1 MNRRKF
7 GSSVGGKI
15 SKSSVR
21 RVACALAKFQGTRT
35 GGLTREREK
44 KKKPWIW
51 FKRQKP
57 GAKERADK
65 KISDKKQSR
74 ALDGENVD
82 HTDTK

>member
-44 KKKPWIW
+44 GEKK
-51 FKRQKP
+51 
-57 GAKERADK
+57 
-65 KISDKKQSR
+65 
-74 ALDGENVD
+74 VD
-82 HTDTK
+82 LV

>member
-35 GGLTREREK
+35 GGLTREREGGK
-44 KKKPWIW
+44 KK
-51 FKRQKP
+51 
-57 GAKERADK
+57 
-65 KISDKKQSR
+65 
-74 ALDGENVD
+74 VD
-82 HTDTK
+82 LV

>member
-44 KKKPWIW
+44 KKN
-51 FKRQKP
+51 KP
-57 GAKERADK
+57 GFGLKDK
-65 KISDKKQSR
+65 NREQKREQIKRYQ
-74 ALDGENVD
+74 
-82 HTDTK
+82 TKNRVEH

>member
-44 KKKPWIW
+44 GGKKGGFSLKNR
-51 FKRQKP
+51 KRV
-57 GAKERADK
+57 
-65 KISDKKQSR
+65 KQSR
-74 ALDGENVD
+74 
-82 HTDTK
+82 

>member
-35 GGLTREREK
+35 GGLTREREGK
-44 KKKPWIW
+44 KKKKGGFSLKVETGSETEQI
-51 FKRQKP
+51 KRYQ
-57 GAKERADK
+57 
-65 KISDKKQSR
+65 
-74 ALDGENVD
+74 
-82 HTDTK
+82 TKNRVQH